1 MKLVLYD
8 LLHELLDHNWRYFFK
23 SNILMK
29 MNNQPEQVENVQHF
43 TAILQVRQY
52 YINDNEQPARTGRKC
67 PAVYSHSTGKA
78 VLY

>member
-1 MKLVLYD
+1 MTM
-8 LLHELLDHNWRYFFK
+8 N
-23 SNILMK
+23 
-29 MNNQPEQVENVQHF
+29 NNQPDQVENVQQF

-52 YINDNEQPARTGRKC
+52 YINDNEQQPARPGRKC

>member
-1 MKLVLYD
+1 MAVNCWTFSTWSGWLFIVI
-8 LLHELLDHNWRYFFK
+8 
-23 SNILMK
+23 NI
-29 MNNQPEQVENVQHF
+29 ENVQQF

-52 YINDNEQPARTGRKC
+52 YINDNEQPTRAGRKC